1 MSNFFVASF
10 ALINFA
16 VFHASITKAPN
27 WRPTFRYYSPWLS
40 LFATLLCIV
49 VMFLM
54 DWRTAIAT
62 YLVIINTFKFFCNF
76 RDTLSQIFLDVPYP
90 GPRPSVLVAESVI
103 KGPCNYT
110 INCHMFWHQ
119 YIKYLELDLIG

>member
-1 MSNFFVASF
+1 LSNFFVASF
-10 ALINFA
+10 ALINFS

-40 LFATLLCIV
+40 LFATLLCMV

-62 YLVIINTFKFFCNF
+62 YLVKIMMDK
-76 RDTLSQIFLDVPYP
+76 
-90 GPRPSVLVAESVI
+90 
-103 KGPCNYT
+103 K
-110 INCHMFWHQ
+110 
-119 YIKYLELDLIG
+119 